1 MPQPTITDVLNEIKK
16 LNDRFSAVE
25 VKLSSVE
32 QKLSKEIRAL
42 DTKIDVSFEQL
53 HGRLAKLEVVY
64 TNALNQ
70 LDGFVKHLEA
80 ERQEL
85 MLTQR
90 DVTLIKRH
98 LGIEHIGQIEVDEK

>member
-1 MPQPTITDVLNEIKK
+1 MLNEIKK
-16 LNDRFSAVE
+16 LSARFGALEATMVT
-25 VKLSSVE
+25 KDALTAME
-32 QKLSKEIRAL
+32 QKISKEIRAL
-42 DTKIDVSFEQL
+42 DAKIDVSFEQL

-64 TNALNQ
+64 TDALNR

-90 DVTLIKRH
+90 DVTLIRRH
-98 LGIEHIGQIEVDEK
+98 LGLDKIGVIEVEK